1 MRPTLRGNRWRARPV
16 AATGLRLLTILLPIA
31 AAFGATAAVRPF
43 LPSPHGWVRDV
54 AWWGILLFV
63 ATAVAMAVERLG
75 RRLVPLIMLL
85 KLSMLF
91 PDRAPSR
98 FAVARHAGSVH
109 KLRARL
115 AEIQADPQAATESA
129 SAAAILA
136 LATALQT
143 HDRKTRGHAERVRVY
158 TDLLAEELDL
168 SRDDRYRLRWA
179 ALLHDIGKLTVNA
192 RILNKPRKLNE
203 REWDVIQHPAEGARI
218 ATPLLEWMGPWANAI
233 EQHHERFGG
242 GGYPAGIEG
251 EEISL
256 AGRIVAVA
264 DCYDTMTAARTY
276 KKPMAVRAARE
287 ELARCSPSQF
297 RPCDGAGV
305 PEHLAAKADVEG
317 RAPLLPS
324 HRALPR
330 RPPAGGPARPGGH
343 PGDGRRRRG
352 GGRGHR
358 PLVGGT
364 AAHSGARAAH
374 ARNLVPGSSSKPRPG
389 QRAIGARH
397 CCWFDEEYPA
407 RGSSLG
413 QAAQGC
419 SIFQRSGPEEDQE
432 DGSGSVRGQIEG
444 LGQAA

>member
-264 DCYDTMTAARTY
+264 DCYDT
-276 KKPMAVRAARE
+276 
-287 ELARCSPSQF
+287 
-297 RPCDGAGV
+297 
-305 PEHLAAKADVEG
+305 
-317 RAPLLPS
+317 
-324 HRALPR
+324 
-330 RPPAGGPARPGGH
+330 
-343 PGDGRRRRG
+343 
-352 GGRGHR
+352 
-358 PLVGGT
+358 
-364 AAHSGARAAH
+364 
-374 ARNLVPGSSSKPRPG
+374 
-389 QRAIGARH
+389 
-397 CCWFDEEYPA
+397 
-407 RGSSLG
+407 
-413 QAAQGC
+413 
-419 SIFQRSGPEEDQE
+419 
-432 DGSGSVRGQIEG
+432 
-444 LGQAA
+444 